1 MWLTFMTRSYETLL
15 NHANSGD
22 STGGVGSNRDVTVDN
37 HGAVELGK

>member
-1 MWLTFMTRSYETLL
+1 MWRSKDEPLL

-37 HGAVELGK
+37 RRAAEIGEQITG